1 MTDTVVSPADQG
13 GAVLLTL
20 EDARDHILK
29 LGARRETRYWQHVYG
44 MISAQ
49 VDVVSVTS
57 QFHRAL
63 LMDGSLDL
71 EAFEHL
77 KQARSLGTKG
87 RRRWRV

>member
-1 MTDTVVSPADQG
+1 MAYPLPIKG

-20 EDARDHILK
+20 EDARDHLLA
-29 LGARRETRYWQHVYG
+29 LGPQRETRYWQHVYE
-44 MISAQ
+44 MISAE

-87 RRRWRV
+87 RKWRV